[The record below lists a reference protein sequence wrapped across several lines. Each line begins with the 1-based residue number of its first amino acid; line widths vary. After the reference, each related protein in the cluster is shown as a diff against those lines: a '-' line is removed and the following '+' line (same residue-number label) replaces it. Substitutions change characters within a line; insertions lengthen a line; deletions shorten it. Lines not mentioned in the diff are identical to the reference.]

1 MLVPGELYLNQIDD
15 IFTKDECA
23 DLLNRAN
30 QEGWHNPET
39 GGSYMRSIIIDREL
53 ADKLYVKLKE
63 HIPDTYMGYKLL
75 YINDHFRFSRYNTG
89 GVFPIHQDGTNYD
102 SSKVDEY
109 DGYSTESVFTL
120 NIFLNDDFEGG
131 ETDFFE
137 PNPENPDELKLRFS
151 VVPKCGRGSLFYAKQ
166 YHRGNKV
173 TVPYK
178 YLIRTD
184 VMGMRE

>member
-1 MLVPGELYLNQIDD
+1 MDNLEEPYLKQIDD
-15 IFTKDECA
+15 IFSQEECKK
-23 DLLNRAN
+23 LIERAN
-30 QEGWHNPET
+30 KEGWHLPET
-39 GGSYMRSIIIDREL
+39 GGSYMRSIIVDREL
-53 ADKLYVKLKE
+53 ADSLFTKLKS
-63 HIPDTYMGYKLL
+63 HIPDTYLDYKLL

-89 GVFPIHQDGTNYD
+89 GIFPVHKDGTNYD
-102 SSKVDEY
+102 ASRTNEY

-137 PNPENPDELKLRFS
+137 QYENELKLRFR
-151 VVPKCGRGSLFYAKQ
+151 VEPKAGRGALFYAKQ

-173 TVPYK
+173 LSPYK

-184 VMGMRE
+184 VMGIKN